1 MSNKTIKQRIAVV
14 AVSALTAGLFSV
26 VSTPAANAAALA
38 ADGIDILSTS
48 AGTPG
53 VCTVDTN
60 KEIATISTTNT
71 GTVIGMPA
79 AGDVE
84 GYMSIS
90 GPARFTAGTAMVDAD
105 ADSTWT
111 FGADSSSVTF
121 SATDA
126 ADQLSFTLVPTGVGT
141 ITVTTR
147 ATSST
152 GAAADALV
160 INVVSTCASGALSV
174 SSSLFAAVTATN
186 AVTGGTFSASL
197 DNDGATTVASG
208 SQGYIRMVLRD
219 AYNVELDAG
228 ALIATVTGANCRVG
242 LFGAAANTSSYALAT
257 GAGTSAVAA
266 DSGFADVV
274 AVQQVSSSAPATC
287 TAAVTFNG
295 ASVGSKTFK
304 FRGVPSVVTV
314 SDVTVGRTSGKG
326 YYRVTVTDSAGNPL
340 PGVVISADNTQTNNA
355 KTLLSGLISAVQGQS
370 GLRTSSAA
378 DATLGKTLAV
388 TAAAVGADA
397 TSADGLGY
405 FSCSIG
411 GTGMI
416 TVRALISSATSTYAT
431 SAPFAIACG
440 GALDKWT
447 ISMDKATYSPGEIAT
462 LTLKGIDSDGLPVST
477 FTLLSGVE
485 TAFGGMTAVTAP
497 TNNDAFTSGVGIK
510 TYQFSV
516 GTSEG
521 AFVGIFKTNGSTD
534 TAAKTV
540 QYKVASS
547 TATVTNADVLK
558 SIVSLIA
565 SINKQIQA
573 LQKLILRR

>member
-1 MSNKTIKQRIAVV
+1 MSTKTIKQRIALV
-14 AVSALTAGLFSV
+14 AVSALTAGLFTV

-53 VCTVDTN
+53 VCTVDTD
-60 KEIATISTTNT
+60 KEIATVSTTNA
-71 GTVIGMPA
+71 GVVIGMAA

-84 GYMSIS
+84 GYLSIS
-90 GPARFTAGTAMVDAD
+90 GPARFTTWTAMVDS
-105 ADSTWT
+105 DSNSTVT
-111 FGADSSSVTF
+111 FGADQSSVTF
-121 SATDA
+121 SAIDS
-126 ADQLSFTLVPTGVGT
+126 ADRLSFTLVPTGVGT
-141 ITVTTR
+141 IVVTAR

-152 GAAADALV
+152 GSAVDALV
-160 INVVSTCASGALSV
+160 INVVSACASGALSL

-219 AYNVELDAG
+219 AYNVELAAS

-242 LFGAAANTSSYALAT
+242 LFAAAAATSNYALAS

-287 TAAVTFNG
+287 TATVTFGG
-295 ASVGSKTFK
+295 ATVGSKTFK
-304 FRGVPSVVTV
+304 FRGVPSIVTV
-314 SDVTVGRTSGKG
+314 SDVTIGRTSGKG
-326 YYRVTVTDSAGNPL
+326 YYRVSVTDSAGNPL
-340 PGVVISADNTQTNNA
+340 PGVVISSDSTETNNA

-388 TAAAVGADA
+388 TGTAVAADS

-405 FSCSIG
+405 FSCSTG

-416 TVRALISSATSTYAT
+416 TVRALVSSATSTYAT

-447 ISMDKATYSPGEIAT
+447 VSMDKATYAPGEIAT
-462 LTLKGIDSDGLPVST
+462 LTLSGKDSDGFPVST
-477 FTLLSGVE
+477 FTLLTDVVTS
-485 TAFGGMTAVTAP
+485 FGGMTAVTAP
-497 TNNDAFTSGVGIK
+497 TNNDAFTSGAGIK

-521 AFVGIFKTNGSTD
+521 SFVGTFKTTGTTD
-534 TAAKTV
+534 SAAKTV
-540 QYKVASS
+540 QYKVAGPAS
-547 TATVTNADVLK
+547 TSNADVLK
-558 SIVSLIA
+558 AIVSLIA
-565 SINKQIQA
+565 SINKQIAA
-573 LQKLILRR
+573 LQKALLRR